1 MRERHLAIDTEEFL
15 LYDVFEG
22 APVLANLV
30 EDVMALAVLQ
40 IEAVHLRVA
49 CHVLP
54 GFSAVGRLLR
64 SGSDSLRD
72 GLGLLPAIRGEAAAA
87 KGLGR
92 VLPGLPQYHTSVTE
106 MLVRL
111 RPPAAFQQRRP
122 VRRCADTVAIAQR

>member
-1 MRERHLAIDTEEFL
+1 MRKRQLGIDSEELL

-92 VLPGLPQYHTSVTE
+92 VLPGLPEDDTGVAE
-106 MLVRL
+106 MLVGVG
-111 RPPAAFQQRRP
+111 PAGAFEQGRQ
-122 VRRCADTVAIAQR
+122 VGVEDESVAA